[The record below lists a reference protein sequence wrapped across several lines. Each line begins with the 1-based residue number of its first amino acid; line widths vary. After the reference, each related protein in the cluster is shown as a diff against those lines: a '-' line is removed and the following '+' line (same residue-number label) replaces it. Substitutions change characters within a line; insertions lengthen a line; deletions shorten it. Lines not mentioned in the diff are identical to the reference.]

1 MRIRRLAYSV
11 ERIAYSKNNNILLF
25 LSAIRYSLFA
35 IIALWFLFFLSSGC
49 GKREVVNIGSQGN
62 NIICFGDSIT
72 FGYGA
77 EPQES
82 YPSILAEISGLPV
95 INAGIDGDTSAEGLE
110 RINKDVL
117 SRNPVLVIIE
127 FGGNDFL
134 KKVPLEQTSDNIKKM
149 IDVIYGKGAM
159 VAVVDISAGLLL
171 KDYRPLLRK
180 IAKEKKA
187 VFIPSILSGIVTNP
201 KMKSDFLH
209 PNGDGYKIIARKIYK
224 VISIPLKENE
234 ALRNIKN

>member
-25 LSAIRYSLFA
+25 LSAIRYPLFA

-49 GKREVVNIGSQGN
+49 GKREVVNIGSKGE

-134 KKVPLEQTSDNIKKM
+134 KKVPLEQTSDNIRKM
-149 IDVIYGKGAM
+149 IDSIHGQGAM
-159 VAVVDISAGLLL
+159 AAVVDISAGLLL
-171 KDYRPLLRK
+171 KDYRPLLHK

-187 VFIPSILSGIVTNP
+187 VFIPSILGGIITNP
-201 KMKSDFLH
+201 SMKSDFLH
-209 PNGDGYKIIARKIYK
+209 PNGDGYKVVAQKIYK
-224 VISIPLKENE
+224 EILIPLKENKI
-234 ALRNIKN
+234 LRNTKN